1 MLAEILAVV
10 PQTRSI
16 AMITYRPEYRGPL
29 RQLSGAT
36 RIVLA
41 PLDDSQAATTHR

>member
-29 RQLSGAT
+29 RHFP
-36 RIVLA
+36 A
-41 PLDDSQAATTHR
+41 PHGLCLPRSMIHRRPAHR